1 MEDVFALFGISPEY
15 ERSAEVYLHPAV
27 RQRLFSKAI
36 RLPYSVKFI
45 PKFRQNTVS
54 TQESTPPRFPST
66 PSIRPANRSLST
78 LPYPNSPPS
87 PAICLFVCDR
97 ATPAAQLEKAIRS
110 VKSGIIEDVKLFDV
124 YEGDRISADKKSVAY
139 SLVLRAPDR
148 TLTDEECTDV
158 VNKVIDALSKSEP
171 CSEHKKA

>member
-1 MEDVFALFGISPEY
+1 MGVLAAVHAGA
-15 ERSAEVYLHPAV
+15 AEAKFPAV
-27 RQRLFSKAI
+27 TRDL
-36 RLPYSVKFI
+36 
-45 PKFRQNTVS
+45 
-54 TQESTPPRFPST
+54 
-66 PSIRPANRSLST
+66 SL
-78 LPYPNSPPS
+78 
-87 PAICLFVCDR
+87 VCDR

-158 VNKVIDALSKSEP
+158 VNKVIDALSKIG
-171 CSEHKKA
+171 AVLRA